1 MARSS
6 FRTALELARPFLFGV
21 PAPSRVCIAMTLD
34 TVHPAHG
41 AAIVEAEKDEGGGK
55 LSQVMGD
62 FFGSCRRAGVWG
74 SFGQ

>member
-1 MARSS
+1 
-6 FRTALELARPFLFGV
+6 
-21 PAPSRVCIAMTLD
+21 MTLD